1 MSKTVSE
8 EMLNAYLDHELDEK
22 DTRLIELQIQNN
34 AELQHR
40 VEQLQDIKIKIR
52 ASYASVSPPA
62 RREIR
67 PCNKR
72 NLLPSSMAASLI
84 LCFGLASGW
93 YTHGYINTTADNNSS
108 HLLGIKLEQL
118 KPQDNKIIIH
128 LAQNDRALF
137 DEALTKA
144 ESLLIRFDAMKQQG
158 KVHILAN
165 SYGMDLL
172 RKDKTPYQKRISN
185 MMLKYNN
192 VEFVA
197 CTNTI
202 KRLKSAGKN
211 IELLPGVKVHGPV
224 INEIISG
231 LQNGWTY
238 IKV

>member
-1 MSKTVSE
+1 MSKSVSE
-8 EMLNAYLDHELDEK
+8 EMLNAYLDNELDEK
-22 DTRLIELQIQNN
+22 DIRLIEFQIKNN
-34 AELQHR
+34 VELQR
-40 VEQLQDIKIKIR
+40 RIEQLQDIKIKIW
-52 ASYASVSPPA
+52 ASYASVSPPV
-62 RREIR
+62 RHEIR
-67 PCNKR
+67 PRNKR
-72 NLLPSSMAASLI
+72 NLMPSSMAASLI

-93 YTHGYINTTADNNSS
+93 YTHGYINTTADNSS

-128 LAQNDRALF
+128 LAQNDTALF

-144 ESLLIRFDAMKQQG
+144 ETLLIRFDAMNQQG
-158 KVHILAN
+158 KVHVLAN

-172 RKDKTPYQKRISN
+172 RKDKTPYQERITN
-185 MMLKYNN
+185 MMLKYKN

-197 CTNTI
+197 CKNTL

-211 IELLPGVKVHGPV
+211 IQLLPGVKVHGPV

>member
-1 MSKTVSE
+1 MSDTVSE
-8 EMLNAYLDHELDEK
+8 EMLNAYLDNELDEK
-22 DTRLIELQIQNN
+22 DTRFIELQIQNN

-52 ASYASVSPPA
+52 ASYASVSPPV
-62 RREIR
+62 RHEIR
-67 PCNKR
+67 PCRKR
-72 NLLPSSMAASLI
+72 NLLPSSLAASLI
-84 LCFGLASGW
+84 LSVGLASGW
-93 YTHGYINTTADNNSS
+93 YTHGYINMTTENNSS

-128 LAQNDRALF
+128 LAQNDSALF

-144 ESLLIRFDAMKQQG
+144 ESLLIRFDEMNQQG
-158 KVHILAN
+158 EVHILAN

-202 KRLKSAGKN
+202 KRLKSAGKY
-211 IELLPGVKVHGPV
+211 IELLQGVKVHGPV
-224 INEIISG
+224 INEIISS

>member
-22 DTRLIELQIQNN
+22 ESRLIELQIQNN

-52 ASYASVSPPA
+52 ASYASVSPPSH
-62 RREIR
+62 REIR

-158 KVHILAN
+158 KVHVLAN

-224 INEIISG
+224 INEIISS

>member
-22 DTRLIELQIQNN
+22 DTRFIELQIQNN
-34 AELQHR
+34 TELQHR

-52 ASYASVSPPA
+52 ASYASVSPPSH
-62 RREIR
+62 REIR

-224 INEIISG
+224 INEIISS